1 MAQIIIGV
9 APVDIRPRNAG
20 RKTIT
25 LRNIS
30 TGGQIIYFWLQSAQG
45 LAIANADY
53 ALAINEEKSFI
64 EYFDG
69 KDIKNPIAAIASAAG
84 GLLLYGETM
93 EYVKG

>member
-1 MAQIIIGV
+1 MAQIVIGT

-30 TGGQIIYFWLQSAQG
+30 VAGQIIYFSLQNAQG
-45 LAIANADY
+45 LAANNADY
-53 ALAINEEKSFI
+53 ALTVNEEKTFI
-64 EYFDG
+64 EFFDG

-84 GLLLYGETM
+84 GLLLYGETN